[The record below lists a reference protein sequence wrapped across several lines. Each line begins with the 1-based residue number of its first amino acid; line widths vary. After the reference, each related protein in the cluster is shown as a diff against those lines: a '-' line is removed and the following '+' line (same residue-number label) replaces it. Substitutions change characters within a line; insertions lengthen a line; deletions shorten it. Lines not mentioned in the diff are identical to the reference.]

1 MTRRLRLLVGGIFAL
16 LLIVGAV
23 VATNRPATAAQT
35 SPASEILRLVNEYRA
50 TYGLPPFRYNAALAS
65 AAQSHANWMAATVLF
80 SHTGEGG
87 STPLTRAQGAGFQG
101 AVSEN
106 IVGGSQM
113 SPRQGLIWWQNSPTH
128 HNTLVSS
135 RYDEAGTGYATN
147 GSQNMYVLVVGRHDS
162 SALNGNLA
170 KDDTSTEVLIIVP
183 IELAK
188 PKDDGSIVHEIKQ
201 GQALWTVAAY
211 YDIDLSFLY
220 QINGMNE
227 DSVVHPG
234 DEVFVR
240 LADGQPP
247 PPTPTPPLTHVVQE
261 GESAWTIAGQHD
273 IGLDFLYLLNDMQES
288 SVLQPGD
295 EVVIRLAEG
304 QAPPPTPTPRV
315 HHEVRAGESAW
326 VIAALHELTVEE
338 LMALNDLNVE
348 TILRP
353 GDLLLIRQPAS
364 PTNVGPP
371 TEISATP
378 TPATT
383 ADPAGAQTAIAM
395 QAATM
400 PNEGWATPVSPRISN
415 DLSAPA
421 PRSAVTLT
429 ADANE
434 ASSSAGQSIGAGVVA
449 LVVASLLIIIIL
461 IAVAVTRQQR

>member
-1 MTRRLRLLVGGIFAL
+1 MTRRLRLLVGGIFGL

-35 SPASEILRLVNEYRA
+35 SPASEILRLINEYRA
-50 TYGLPPFRYNAALAS
+50 SYGLPPFRYNAALAS
-65 AAQSHANWMAATVLF
+65 AAQSHANWMAATVIF

-106 IVGGSQM
+106 IVGGNQM

-162 SALNGNLA
+162 SSLNGNLA
-170 KDDTSTEVLIIVP
+170 TVDNSTEVLIIVP

-188 PKDDGSIVHEIKQ
+188 PQEDGSIVHEIKQ

-211 YDIDLSFLY
+211 YDVDLSFLY

-234 DEVFVR
+234 DGVFVR

-273 IGLDFLYLLNDMQES
+273 IGLDFLYLLNDMQEG

-295 EVVIRLAEG
+295 EIAIRLAEG
-304 QAPPPTPTPRV
+304 QSPPPTPTPRT

-326 VIAALHELTVEE
+326 VIAALHGLSVEE
-338 LMALNDLNVE
+338 LMVLNDLNVE

-353 GDLLLIRQPAS
+353 GDQLLIRQPAAT
-364 PTNVGPP
+364 PLP
-371 TEISATP
+371 TEIPATP

-395 QAATM
+395 QAAT
-400 PNEGWATPVSPRISN
+400 ATPASPRRSN

-421 PRSAVTLT
+421 PRSADTLT

-434 ASSSAGQSIGAGVVA
+434 ASPSAGQSTSAGVVA
-449 LVVASLLIIIIL
+449 LVVAGLLIIIVL